1 MRRLLALFVAL
12 AAMLALAV
20 PAGAVTGNFTKD
32 FEHPY
37 VGLAVFYDADGNFS
51 HRCSGTLLS
60 PSIFLTAGHCTFGIT
75 DARVYFQ
82 QDAGVHYDPALGYDP
97 VTGYPEFGGFTGTAY
112 TYPLSDG
119 NAYFPKHN
127 NGDVGVIIFDQPIP
141 TSVVSTYGSVAAPG
155 SLDYLATARHGASPT
170 VTISGYGISD
180 VRPVTV
186 SFRERLMATARII
199 NVNSAGTNGFNLQIT
214 NNPGGGKGGDCFG
227 DSGGPIL
234 WDSTDIVVAVVS
246 FGINSNCAGV
256 AYEYRVDQQAV
267 LDWLHQFEVMTG
279 ETITVSNL

>member
-1 MRRLLALFVAL
+1 MRRFLALVAAV
-12 AAMLALAV
+12 AATVMIAV

-32 FEHPY
+32 FVHPY
-37 VGLAVFYDADGNFS
+37 VGLAVFYDGNGDFS

-60 PSIFLTAGHCTFGIT
+60 PSIFLTAGHCTFGVT

-82 QDAGVHYDPALGYDP
+82 QDAGAHFDP
-97 VTGYPEFGGFTGTAY
+97 VTEVDPITGYPETGGFTGTAY

-141 TSVVSTYGSVAAPG
+141 TSVVATYGSLAAPG
-155 SLDYLATARHGASPT
+155 SLDYLATARGGVSPT

-180 VRPVTV
+180 VQPATV
-186 SFRERLMATARII
+186 SFRERLMAIAKII
-199 NVNSAGTNGFNLQIT
+199 GVDGGSLNLKIS
-214 NNPGGGKGGDCFG
+214 NNPGDGRGGDCFG

-234 WDSTDIVVAVVS
+234 WDSTNIVVAVVS
-246 FGINSNCAGV
+246 FGLNANCAGV

-267 LDWLHQFEVMTG
+267 LDWLHTFEVMTG
-279 ETITVSNL
+279 ETIAVASL